1 MLNFLEGKLLPPLQE
16 PDSSSES
23 AAEMELLEELPPP
36 ETAQLGPDGAD
47 AGAFSEFSGTREA
60 HGEGLFK
67 DKGEGYEDWKMSSY
81 ESHQF
86 ARWWFQIFFIFTPT
100 WGRFP
105 FD

>member
-1 MLNFLEGKLLPPLQE
+1 
-16 PDSSSES
+16 
-23 AAEMELLEELPPP
+23 MELLEELPPP

-81 ESHQF
+81 ESTNLLGGGFKYFLFSHLLGEDSHLTNI
-86 ARWWFQIFFIFTPT
+86 FQ
-100 WGRFP
+100 GG
-105 FD
+105 